1 MTYQATLSTLPA
13 IAAQV
18 LADTAPCR
26 IFTLAGE
33 MGAGKTTFVAAI
45 AAELGVTEGTS
56 SPTYSIVQ
64 QYETADKS
72 TTILHL
78 DLYRLKSLE
87 EALDIGIE
95 EVLDN
100 PNVYIFIEWA
110 DIIEPILPDDV
121 ARLNITIVENE
132 VREIAL
138 T

>member
-1 MTYQATLSTLPA
+1 MTYQATLSSLPA

-64 QYETADKS
+64 QYESADHS
-72 TTILHL
+72 ITILHL

-110 DIIEPILPDDV
+110 DIIEPILPVDV

-132 VREIAL
+132 VREIVL

>member
-121 ARLNITIVENE
+121 ARLNITILENE

>member
-1 MTYQATLSTLPA
+1 
-13 IAAQV
+13 
-18 LADTAPCR
+18 
-26 IFTLAGE
+26 
-33 MGAGKTTFVAAI
+33 
-45 AAELGVTEGTS
+45 VTEGTS

-64 QYETADKS
+64 QYESADQS

-121 ARLNITIVENE
+121 ARLNITIQENE

>member
-1 MTYQATLSTLPA
+1 LPA